1 MKRRPEGNRPTP
13 PSQRDVQ
20 VFRMQHGQ
28 DDLLVVSVPLG
39 REPPAG
45 LTPAQLEVARAIARG
60 ASNAE
65 IARERGTSVRT
76 VANQVASI
84 FARLG
89 VRSRLQVAAALSR
102 VLRLSGEE

>member
-1 MKRRPEGNRPTP
+1 MR
-13 PSQRDVQ
+13 
-20 VFRMQHGQ
+20 HGQ
-28 DDLLVVSVPLG
+28 DELLVVSTPIG

-45 LTPAQLEVARAIARG
+45 LTPAQLGVARAIARG

-65 IARERGTSVRT
+65 IARERGTSVKT

-102 VLRLSGEE
+102 VLRPSGEEPAAGG